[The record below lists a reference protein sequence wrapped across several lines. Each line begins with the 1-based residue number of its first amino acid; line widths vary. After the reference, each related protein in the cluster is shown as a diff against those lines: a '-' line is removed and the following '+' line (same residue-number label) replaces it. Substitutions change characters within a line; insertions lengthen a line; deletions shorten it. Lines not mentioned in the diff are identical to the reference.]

1 MAEFHVKRIELPGGK
16 VVELVY
22 LQAGWEQELPA
33 PAGQEASA
41 RIHVRRIELCPTC
54 GSDRVH
60 PLDWREV
67 EDMRWE
73 LDVRCPDCRWAG
85 SGVYEQPEVERYDD
99 VLLAAA
105 GDLTEELD
113 RITRENMAEHLERFR
128 AALDADAITPFDF

>member
-22 LQAGWEQELPA
+22 LQAGWVEDA
-33 PAGQEASA
+33 PATAGEDASA
-41 RIHVRRIELCPTC
+41 RIRVRRIELCPEC

-73 LDVRCPDCRWAG
+73 LDVRCPDCRWTG

-113 RITRENMAEHLERFR
+113 RVTRQNMAEHLERFC
-128 AALDADAITPFDF
+128 AALDADAITPF

>member
-1 MAEFHVKRIELPGGK
+1 MAEFHIKRIELPSGK

-22 LQAGWEQELPA
+22 LQAGWEARAAAA
-33 PAGQEASA
+33 PADASA
-41 RIHVRRIELCPTC
+41 RVGLRRIELCPQC

-67 EDMRWE
+67 EDLRWE
-73 LDVRCPDCRWAG
+73 LDVRCPDCRWTG
-85 SGVYEQPEVERYDD
+85 GDVYEQPEVERYDD
-99 VLLAAA
+99 VLLADA

-113 RITRENMAEHLERFR
+113 RITRANMAEHLERFR

>member
-1 MAEFHVKRIELPGGK
+1 MAEFHVKRITLPSGK

-22 LQAGWEQELPA
+22 LQTGWQR
-33 PAGQEASA
+33 PAGAAAATASE
-41 RIHVRRIELCPTC
+41 RIRIRRIELCPKC

-73 LDVRCPDCRWAG
+73 LDVRCPDCRWAA
-85 SGVYEQPEVERYDD
+85 SDVFDQPEVERYDD
-99 VLLAAA
+99 VLLAGA

>member
-1 MAEFHVKRIELPGGK
+1 MAEFHVKRIELPSGK

-22 LQAGWEQELPA
+22 LQTGWEQA
-33 PAGQEASA
+33 TAAGETG
-41 RIHVRRIELCPTC
+41 RREVRRIELCPKC

-73 LDVRCPDCRWAG
+73 LDVRCPDCRWRA
-85 SGVYEQPEVERYDD
+85 SDVYDQPEVERFDD

-113 RITRENMAEHLERFR
+113 RFTRENMAEHLERFR

>member
-1 MAEFHVKRIELPGGK
+1 MAEFQVKRITLPSGK

-22 LQAGWEQELPA
+22 LQTGWGRPPA
-33 PAGQEASA
+33 DDPAAPENV
-41 RIHVRRIELCPTC
+41 RIRRIELCPQC

-73 LDVRCPDCRWAG
+73 LDVRCPDCRWTA
-85 SGVYEQPEVERYDD
+85 SGVFDQPEVERYDD
-99 VLLAAA
+99 VLLAGA

-113 RITRENMAEHLERFR
+113 RVTRENMAEILERFR
-128 AALDADAITPFDF
+128 AALDADAIQPFDF

>member
-1 MAEFHVKRIELPGGK
+1 MAEFHIKRIELPSGK

-22 LQAGWEQELPA
+22 LQTGWEQ
-33 PAGQEASA
+33 PAGAAAATASESI
-41 RIHVRRIELCPTC
+41 RVRRIELCPKC

-73 LDVRCPDCRWAG
+73 LDVRCPDCRWSA
-85 SGVYEQPEVERYDD
+85 SDVFDQPEVERYDD
-99 VLLAAA
+99 VLLAGA

-128 AALDADAITPFDF
+128 AALDADAILPFDF

>member
-1 MAEFHVKRIELPGGK
+1 MAEFHIKRIELPSGK

-22 LQAGWEQELPA
+22 LQTGWEPQATTAAADA
-33 PAGQEASA
+33 PSA
-41 RIHVRRIELCPTC
+41 RIHVRRIELCPQC

-73 LDVRCPDCRWAG
+73 LDVRCPDCRWTG
-85 SGVYEQPEVERYDD
+85 GDVYDQPEVERYDD
-99 VLLAAA
+99 VLLAGA

-113 RITRENMAEHLERFR
+113 RITREHMAEHLERFR
-128 AALDADAITPFDF
+128 AALDADAIMPFDF

>member
-1 MAEFHVKRIELPGGK
+1 MAEFHIKRIELPSGK

-22 LQAGWEQELPA
+22 LQAGWEA
-33 PAGQEASA
+33 PAATAPADASE
-41 RIHVRRIELCPTC
+41 RVGLRRIELCPQC

-67 EDMRWE
+67 EDLRWE
-73 LDVRCPDCRWAG
+73 LDVRCPDCRWTG
-85 SGVYEQPEVERYDD
+85 GDVYEQPEVERYDD
-99 VLLAAA
+99 VLLADA

-113 RITRENMAEHLERFR
+113 RITRANMAEHLERFR

>member
-1 MAEFHVKRIELPGGK
+1 MAEFHVKRIELPSGK

-22 LQAGWEQELPA
+22 LQTGWEQQLAA
-33 PAGQEASA
+33 PAGEDDTA
-41 RIHVRRIELCPTC
+41 RIRVRRIELCPEC

-73 LDVRCPDCRWAG
+73 LDVRCPDCRWTA
-85 SGVYEQPEVERYDD
+85 SGVYDQPEVERYDD

-105 GDLTEELD
+105 GDLTEELE
-113 RITRENMAEHLERFR
+113 RVTRANMTEHLERFR